1 MLEEKAFFTFCDAH
15 FHLVQSGLL
24 MDIKSEFSSAG
35 DNAVFYGCTCAH
47 EREEY
52 ESQKKLTA
60 EFSKELKN
68 LHFFPLTI
76 YNLIFIL
83 SPYIIIRYNVYA
95 IMT

>member
-1 MLEEKAFFTFCDAH
+1 MLEEKSFFTFCDAH

-35 DNAVFYGCTCAH
+35 GNAVFYGCTCAH

-52 ESQKKLTA
+52 ESQKKLAA

-68 LHFFPLTI
+68 LDIAYLDPP
-76 YNLIFIL
+76 YNQH
-83 SPYIIIRYNVYA
+83 PYGSNYFSYFV
-95 IMT
+95 